1 MRAWL
6 QYTKLLTV
14 HWAKSVD
21 DSSTC
26 TVIGIENRLL
36 SCSWEHSTTFPG
48 DITQETRAHSVLRH
62 IG

>member
-14 HWAKSVD
+14 HRVKSGD

-26 TVIGIENRLL
+26 TVSGIENRLL
-36 SCSWEHSTTFPG
+36 SCSGKCSNASPG
-48 DITQETRAHSVLRH
+48 DNTHSIYSVLRH
-62 IG
+62 SD